1 MEMSLEIRE
10 IREILKILQIREA
23 LASGWSRP

>member
-1 MEMSLEIRE
+1 METSLEIRE
-10 IREILKILQIREA
+10 IREILKILQIRKA